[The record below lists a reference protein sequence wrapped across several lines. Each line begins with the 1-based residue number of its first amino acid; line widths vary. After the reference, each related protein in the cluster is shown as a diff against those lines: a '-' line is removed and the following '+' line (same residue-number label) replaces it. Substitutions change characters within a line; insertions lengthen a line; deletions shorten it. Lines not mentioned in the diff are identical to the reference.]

1 MKATSDSSSKWR
13 RFVRNPRAFVSLV
26 LLGIIFLVSLV
37 GGFFLPDSAA
47 IVEPDTIKPYRR
59 IQMRILPDVKVG
71 RINLREN
78 FTVASQVGCE
88 DFSKEIVQ
96 DAVLTNA
103 IALPSKL
110 ISAIEGRFANQ
121 ESPEVEV
128 IDAKGVSLSLLA
140 YKPRTR
146 APKTVRLRIR
156 DMGTAASK
164 SMSLTFVF
172 NKVNSIVPHR
182 ISRGQFDAFRKDLK
196 EESQVMLFDKLKEFA
211 HNVAKERE
219 GLIEAP
225 NFDSEFKV
233 IFNDNTTARVLI
245 GMETVA
251 WPFRPVPG
259 HPLGIDSAGRDLLSR
274 IVAGTRIALLF
285 GLVLVVSSMIIGIA
299 AGAVQGYYGGLVDI
313 GTQRFIEIW
322 SSLPFLYVMILVGS
336 VFGRSFALL
345 LFCYGLFNWIGISY
359 YMRAEF
365 LRLRSRPFVEAARCQ
380 GLSSWRII
388 WRHILP
394 NALTPIVTLLP
405 FSLIG
410 AISSISALDFLGFGL
425 PPLTPSLGEL
435 LGQAQLNASAW
446 WLTLYPS
453 LVLFSI
459 MLLAV
464 FVGEGLRDAF
474 DPKPSAR
481 YQ

>member
-1 MKATSDSSSKWR
+1 MRISSSKWK
-13 RFVRNPRAFVSLV
+13 RFIHNPRAIVSLV
-26 LLGIIFLVSLV
+26 LLGAIFIFSLV
-37 GGFFLPDSAA
+37 GGFLLPDPAE
-47 IVEPDTIKPYRR
+47 IVDPDTIKQYRQV
-59 IQMRILPDVKVG
+59 QMRILPDVKAG
-71 RINLREN
+71 RLNIKED
-78 FTVASQVGCE
+78 FSISSQVGCE
-88 DFSKEIVQ
+88 DFSKGLAQ
-96 DAVLTNA
+96 GAVLTNVISVSPA
-103 IALPSKL
+103 IVDGVKS
-110 ISAIEGRFANQ
+110 RFANQ
-121 ESPEVEV
+121 ESPEV
-128 IDAKGVSLSLLA
+128 KLVSDDGIELSLLP
-140 YKPRTR
+140 YKPRGQ
-146 APKTVRLRIR
+146 APKTVRLRVR
-156 DMGTAASK
+156 DVGSAAAKTRALNFVLDDKGALLPLGPSKSHYKALISELDDGSKELISQKLSEFAQVAVDDKENAINVNNGGDKITFKNGTAA
-164 SMSLTFVF
+164 
-172 NKVNSIVPHR
+172 
-182 ISRGQFDAFRKDLK
+182 
-196 EESQVMLFDKLKEFA
+196 
-211 HNVAKERE
+211 
-219 GLIEAP
+219 
-225 NFDSEFKV
+225 KV
-233 IFNDNTTARVLI
+233 ITEI
-245 GMETVA
+245 ETIA

-285 GLVLVVSSMIIGIA
+285 GLVLVASSMIIGIA
-299 AGAVQGYYGGLVDI
+299 AGAVQGYYGGIVDM

-336 VFGRSFALL
+336 VFGRSFGLL

-380 GLSSWRII
+380 GLSAWRII

-394 NALTPIVTLLP
+394 NALTPVVTLLP

-453 LVLFSI
+453 LVLFTI
-459 MLLAV
+459 MLLSV

-481 YQ
+481 YR

>member
-1 MKATSDSSSKWR
+1 MKITSNSSSKWR
-13 RFVRNPRAFVSLV
+13 RFVRNPRAIVSLV
-26 LLGIIFLVSLV
+26 LLGLIFLVSLF
-37 GGFFLPDSAA
+37 GGFLLPDPAA
-47 IVEPDTIKPYRR
+47 IVEPDTIKPYCR
-59 IQMRILPDVKVG
+59 IKMRVVPDVKAG
-71 RINLREN
+71 RVNIREN
-78 FTVASQVGCE
+78 FTIASQVGCE
-88 DFSKEIVQ
+88 DFSSELVQ
-96 DAVLTNA
+96 DAVLTNVIPLPNNIVSA
-103 IALPSKL
+103 IAN
-110 ISAIEGRFANQ
+110 RFANL

-128 IDAKGVSLSLLA
+128 AGANGVSLSLLA

-156 DMGTAASK
+156 DAGTAASK

-172 NKVNSIVPHR
+172 NRAGTIVPHR
-182 ISRGQFDAFRKDLK
+182 TSSRQFNVLTQDLDKTSHAMLSDKFK
-196 EESQVMLFDKLKEFA
+196 ELVHNAALERDGLSESQKC
-211 HNVAKERE
+211 
-219 GLIEAP
+219 
-225 NFDSEFKV
+225 DSEFKV
-233 IFNDNTTARVLI
+233 TFSDKATARVII
-245 GMETVA
+245 GMESVA

-259 HPLGIDSAGRDLLSR
+259 HPLGIDSAGRDLLAR

-299 AGAVQGYYGGLVDI
+299 AGALQGYYGGLVDI

-380 GLSSWRII
+380 GLSAWRII

-394 NALTPIVTLLP
+394 NALTPVVTLLP